1 MAAMGLQRTEVTCKS
16 MTLEARTL
24 RGAPMGKYPIHT
36 LAQCSMHAEQLLNRG
51 QGGLLVKID
60 VGHQLCGCGFIGP
73 NNWLRLKCHSRYFHR
88 RRRSSPPGDR
98 TLPTNAGKRRRMST
112 AFSKAPRR

>member
-60 VGHQLCGCGFIGP
+60 VGHAAARPGC
-73 NNWLRLKCHSRYFHR
+73 
-88 RRRSSPPGDR
+88 
-98 TLPTNAGKRRRMST
+98 TNYETTHNISAVNHGQKIS
-112 AFSKAPRR
+112 